1 MTDTLPEVRL
11 AQKLRYIA
19 MILTTVDPSGPM
31 TETIR
36 LAFAGEVAGHDQA
49 VVTALLDL
57 MPTVPFASIRSEYA
71 QALRTI
77 AVQTEGGTR

>member
-36 LAFAGEVAGHDQA
+36 LAFAGEVAGHHQA

-71 QALRTI
+71 QTLHTI